1 MELYSTQDGFLGEI
15 AKGFTFAHLARVAA
29 GFGARLEAEGIRRV
43 VVAHD
48 TRFLAQEM
56 AEEAAGILGGMGLE
70 TFLLKGPSP
79 LPLFGFALGELE
91 AAGFYL
97 TASRKPARFQGVKL
111 RLGPGKPLSP
121 EGIALPQEAPQKGGS
136 FQVLDRKKAYLE
148 HLAQSAG
155 QGAQGKKGVVYLDT
169 LGGAG
174 GGVLP
179 GAFKLLGLEAELREL
194 HPLPHPLFYGVDPDP
209 KPENLPTL
217 LILMKAAEPPA
228 AGFALDGDGDRL
240 AVVLPGGELISQ
252 EEVLEKLRQ
261 ALGGKEVQADGE
273 GGYLFPWHLPEKD
286 PFLATL
292 LLLQVLL

>member
-15 AKGFTFAHLARVAA
+15 AKGFTFAQLARVAA
-29 GFGARLEAEGIRRV
+29 GFGARLEAEGVRRV

-48 TRFLAQEM
+48 TRFLAKEM

-79 LPLFGFALGELE
+79 LPLFGFALEELE

-97 TASRKPARFQGVKL
+97 TASRKPPRYQGVKL

-121 EGIALPQEAPQKGGS
+121 EGILLPPEAPQGRGS

-155 QGAQGKKGVVYLDT
+155 GAQGKGGVVYLDT

-179 GAFKLLGLEAELREL
+179 GVWKLLGLEAELREL

-217 LILMKAAEPPA
+217 LALMRAVEPPA
-228 AGFALDGDGDRL
+228 VGLALDGDADRL
-240 AVVLPGGELISQ
+240 AVVLPGGEPLSP
-252 EEVLEKLRQ
+252 EGVLEKLGQ
-261 ALGGKEVQADGE
+261 ALEGREVQADGE
-273 GGYLFPWHLPEKD
+273 GGYLFPWHLPERD
-286 PFLATL
+286 PFLAAL
-292 LLLQVLL
+292 LLLRVLL